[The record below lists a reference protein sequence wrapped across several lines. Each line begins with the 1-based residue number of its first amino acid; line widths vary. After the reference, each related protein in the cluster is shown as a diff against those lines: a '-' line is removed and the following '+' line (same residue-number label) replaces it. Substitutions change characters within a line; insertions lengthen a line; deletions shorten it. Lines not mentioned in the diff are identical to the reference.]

1 MYKGCVLIKGM
12 DILKPKKLKIGDTI
26 GVIAPSGV
34 VEAKGLDS
42 GVKMLQKWGFK
53 VKLGKHI
60 FKKVGDYSAGTPQE
74 RREDFETMATDPEIK
89 AITCAE
95 GGYAASSVLL
105 SLNPRVIEAFK
116 ANPTLLFGYSDFCVF
131 LNADFSMGIIGAHAP
146 NLVGLASHNKFTQES
161 LRKLLLGEME
171 LNYGPSFFTK
181 VLISG
186 KADGYFLPTNLE
198 TLTHL
203 FGSKFDPLEN
213 FDGPIILAVE
223 EVWEDK
229 SDVIRMMEEIVLHK
243 SFHKVKGIILGR
255 FVGDSEVEYP
265 LWGKKTSWYD
275 LFCSIFKDK
284 NIPVAE
290 FPNFGHLEEQKKAF
304 KILRKS
310 SNKAKTIYGENLF
323 LALPVGMKA
332 VLNANSEKPSL
343 VFQEQPVD

>member
-1 MYKGCVLIKGM
+1 MN
-12 DILKPKKLKIGDTI
+12 ILKPKKLKIGDTI
-26 GVIAPSGV
+26 GIIAPSGV
-34 VEAKGLDS
+34 VEARGLEA
-42 GVKMLQKWGFK
+42 GVKLLQKWGFK

-74 RREDFETMATDPEIK
+74 RREDFENMATNPEIK

-105 SLNPRVIEAFK
+105 SLNPRVIEAFR

-131 LNADFSMGIIGAHAP
+131 LNANFSMGIIGAHAP

-161 LRKLLLGEME
+161 LRRFLLGEME

-181 VLISG
+181 ILISG
-186 KADGYFLPTNLE
+186 KAEGYFLPTNLE

-213 FDGPIILAVE
+213 FDGPIILALE

-229 SDVIRMMEEIVLHK
+229 SDVIRMFEEIILHRC
-243 SFHKVKGIILGR
+243 FDKVKGVVLGR
-255 FVGDSEVEYP
+255 FVGDSEIEYP
-265 LWGKKTSWYD
+265 EWGKKTSWYD
-275 LFCSIFKDK
+275 LFVSLLKDK

-304 KILRKS
+304 KILRKA
-310 SNKAKTIYGENLF
+310 SNKLKTIYGEKLF
-323 LALPVGMKA
+323 LALPVGARA
-332 VLNANSEKPSL
+332 VLNAVPDKPCL
-343 VFQEQPVD
+343 KFLEQAVE

>member
-1 MYKGCVLIKGM
+1 MN
-12 DILKPKKLKIGDTI
+12 ILKPKKLKIGDTI

-34 VEAKGLDS
+34 VEAKSLEA
-42 GVKMLQKWGFK
+42 GVKTLQKWGFK

-74 RREDFETMATDPEIK
+74 RREDFENMATDPEIK
-89 AITCAE
+89 AITCAQ

-116 ANPTLLFGYSDFCVF
+116 ASPTLLFGYSDFCLF
-131 LNADFSMGIIGAHAP
+131 LNANFSMGIVGTHAP
-146 NLVGLASHNKFTQES
+146 NLAGLGFHNKFTQES
-161 LRKLLLGEME
+161 LKKLLLGEME

-181 VLISG
+181 ILIPG
-186 KADGYFLPTNLE
+186 KAEGYFLPTNLE

-213 FDGPIILAVE
+213 FDGPIILALE

-229 SDVIRMMEEIVLHK
+229 SDVSRMLEGVILHRC
-243 SFHKVKGIILGR
+243 FHKVKGIILGR
-255 FVGDSEVEYP
+255 FVGDSEIEYP
-265 LWGKKTSWYD
+265 EWGKKTSWYD
-275 LFCSIFKDK
+275 LFVSLLKDK

-304 KILRKS
+304 KILRKA
-310 SNKAKTIYGENLF
+310 SNKAKTIYGEKLF
-323 LALPVGMKA
+323 LALPVGAKA
-332 VLNANSEKPSL
+332 ILNVTSEKPSL
-343 VFQEQPVD
+343 KFLEQAVD